1 MKIEFVGPAS
11 LAADGGVTYIA
22 KLDGKDVQCH
32 FSYEAL
38 EDVDPDSVFGD
49 ALEHFSRHQLIL
61 LSAAEKKLLKGLT
74 HNGQLQISSSDLRL
88 E

>member
-1 MKIEFVGPAS
+1 MSIEFVGPAS
-11 LAADGGVTYIA
+11 LAADGGVIYIA

-49 ALEHFSRHQLIL
+49 ALEHFSKHRLIL
-61 LSAAEKKLLKGLT
+61 LSAAERKLLKGLS
-74 HNGQLQISSSDLRL
+74 HHGQLQISSNDLRL

>member
-11 LAADGGVTYIA
+11 LAADGGVIYIA

-38 EDVDPDSVFGD
+38 EDV
-49 ALEHFSRHQLIL
+49 
-61 LSAAEKKLLKGLT
+61 
-74 HNGQLQISSSDLRL
+74 
-88 E
+88 

>member
-1 MKIEFVGPAS
+1 MSIEFVGPAS
-11 LAADGGVTYIA
+11 LAVDGGVIYIA

-32 FSYEAL
+32 FSYQAL

-49 ALEHFSRHQLIL
+49 ALEHFSKHQLIL
-61 LSAAEKKLLKGLT
+61 LSAAEKKLLKGLG
-74 HNGQLQISSSDLRL
+74 HNGQLQISSYDLRL

>member
-38 EDVDPDSVFGD
+38 EDIDPDSVFGD
-49 ALEHFSRHQLIL
+49 ALEHFSKHQLIL
-61 LSAAEKKLLKGLT
+61 LSEAEKKLLKGLT
-74 HNGQLQISSSDLRL
+74 RNGQLQVSSSDLRL

>member
-11 LAADGGVTYIA
+11 LATDGGVMYLA

-49 ALEHFSRHQLIL
+49 ACLLYTSPSPRDGL
-61 LSAAEKKLLKGLT
+61 LSRMP
-74 HNGQLQISSSDLRL
+74 SSA
-88 E
+88 

>member
-11 LAADGGVTYIA
+11 LATDGGVMYLA

-49 ALEHFSRHQLIL
+49 ALEHFLKHQLIL
-61 LSAAEKKLLKGLT
+61 LSVAEKKLLKGLS
-74 HNGQLQISSSDLRL
+74 HNGQLQVSSNDLL
-88 E
+88 IE

>member
-11 LAADGGVTYIA
+11 LATDGGVIYIA

-38 EDVDPDSVFGD
+38 EDIDPDAVFGD
-49 ALEHFSRHQLIL
+49 ALEHFLKHQLIL
-61 LSAAEKKLLKGLT
+61 LSAAEKKLLKGLS
-74 HNGQLQISSSDLRL
+74 HNGQLQVSSNDLRL

>member
-1 MKIEFVGPAS
+1 MSIEFVGPAS
-11 LAADGGVTYIA
+11 LDVDGGVIYIA

-49 ALEHFSRHQLIL
+49 ALEHFSKHQLIL
-61 LSAAEKKLLKGLT
+61 LSAAEKKLLKGLG
-74 HNGQLQISSSDLRL
+74 HNAQLQISSNDLRL

>member
-1 MKIEFVGPAS
+1 MTIEFVGPAS
-11 LAADGGVTYIA
+11 LAADGGVIYIA
-22 KLDGKDVQCH
+22 RLDGKEVQCH

-38 EDVDPDSVFGD
+38 EDIDPETVFGD
-49 ALEHFSRHQLIL
+49 ALEHFSKHQLML

-74 HNGQLQISSSDLRL
+74 HNGQLQINSSDLTL